1 MKKQSTWLWVLVGVI
16 ALALFGDEVLGIIG
30 AIIGLVVSIGI
41 TGLVMIAVVLG
52 AFALVVA
59 IGGSIAIALAVAAVA
74 LVAVLFSWLWPYLLL
89 FGIIYLLVRKRPK
102 AV

>member
-1 MKKQSTWLWVLVGVI
+1 MRKQSTWLWVI
-16 ALALFGDEVLGIIG
+16 AAILAFFLFGDEIL
-30 AIIGLVVSIGI
+30 GLVGAVVGLVISIGV
-41 TGLVMIAVVLG
+41 TGLVLVAIALG

-59 IGGSIAIALAVAAVA
+59 IGGSIAVGLAVAAVA

-89 FGIIYLLVRKRPK
+89 LGILYLLVRKRPK

>member
-1 MKKQSTWLWVLVGVI
+1 MRKQSTWLWVI
-16 ALALFGDEVLGIIG
+16 AAVLAFFLFGDEILGLIG
-30 AIIGLVVSIGI
+30 AIVGLVISIGV
-41 TGLVMIAVVLG
+41 TGLVLIAIALG

-59 IGGSIAIALAVAAVA
+59 IGGSIAVAVAVAAVA

-89 FGIIYLLVRKRPK
+89 IGIVYLLVRKRPK